1 MEALSKIKGIEES
14 MEGGFGEGLE
24 APRLEAPRLEAPRG
38 KSIALGTLKVTPIEV
53 RVRVR
58 VRA

>member
-14 MEGGFGEGLE
+14 MEGGFGEG
-24 APRLEAPRLEAPRG
+24 LEAPRLEAPRG